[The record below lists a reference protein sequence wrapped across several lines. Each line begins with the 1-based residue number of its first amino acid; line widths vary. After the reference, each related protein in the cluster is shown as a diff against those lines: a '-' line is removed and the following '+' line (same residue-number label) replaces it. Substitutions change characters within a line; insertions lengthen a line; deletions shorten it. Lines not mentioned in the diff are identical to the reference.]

1 MAQIEWD
8 DAFTLGN
15 DAIDRQ
21 HRKWIEL
28 YNTLDGLLSVNEIV
42 LPTTGTHIDALQIMQ
57 EYTLYHFRYEENIM
71 ANAGYPGLSQ
81 HWRLH
86 KDFDYKIFAYLRKM
100 EMGKMF
106 SNTELLDLLRKW
118 LIDHILHEDMRVKQY
133 LGKKPTNSQNGGE

>member
-8 DAFTLGN
+8 DTFILGN
-15 DAIDRQ
+15 EIIDKQ

-28 YNTLDGLLSVNEIV
+28 YNNLDNLLSDNEFNH
-42 LPTTGTHIDALQIMQ
+42 PSGAHIDALQIMQ

-71 ANAGYPGLSQ
+71 ANSGYPELSQ

-100 EMGKMF
+100 ETGSFF
-106 SNTELLDLLRKW
+106 SNKELLDLLRKW
-118 LIDHILHEDMRVKQY
+118 LIDHIQHEDMRVRGF
-133 LGKKPTNSQNGGE
+133 LKKKG